1 MYNAT
6 QFAEFN
12 KANVAQATK
21 IAAIAIENAE
31 KLMKLNL
38 DTAKA
43 AFAQGV
49 EGASAVAA
57 VKEPQEFFALP
68 TKYAE
73 SGVQS
78 VVGYS
83 RSLYEVVS
91 AAQAQYSAIAEEAMA
106 GYTKGLASWVEQG
119 QPFGPGRFGR
129 RDQRDEV
136 DRRRHQRRVRPVPEG
151 VEAGREPGRCEPARR
166 RQPTRPRRRAAAT
179 KGRKAA

>member
-1 MYNAT
+1 MYNAS

-49 EGASAVAA
+49 EGASAVAG
-57 VKEPQEFFALP
+57 VKDPQEFFALP

-106 GYTKGLASWVEQG
+106 GYTKGLASWVEQASRSAPAG
-119 QPFGPGRFGR
+119 SEGAINAMKSTVAATSAAF
-129 RDQRDEV
+129 DQFQKASKQVVSLAD
-136 DRRRHQRRVRPVPEG
+136 
-151 VEAGREPGRCEPARR
+151 ASL
-166 RQPTRPRRRAAAT
+166 RAAASNATKATTAAT